1 MRVLITQQIP
11 EAGIQMIVDQ
21 GWEVTLGEQGRVMQ
35 REALLEKARGKDGI
49 LCLLHDRVDRELIDC
64 AEGVRVFSN
73 FAVGFNNIDLDACR
87 EKGIRVTN
95 TPGVLTDAT
104 ADLAWSLLL
113 GAARRLSEADAFVR
127 SGRFTGWGPTMLL
140 GADVTGRTLGII
152 GAGRIGRAVAE
163 RASGFRMR
171 LLVHGRPGSSPNP
184 DWTEK
189 LGAEWVD
196 LPALLEGSDF
206 VSIHCPYTPATHHL
220 LGEKEFRRMKPG
232 AILINTARGPVVD
245 EKALVAALKEG
256 VIGAAGLDVYE
267 EEPRLAPGLAD
278 LPNTVLLPH
287 LGSATVGTRDAM
299 ARLAA
304 ENLIAVLKGQEPPCA
319 VV

>member
-287 LGSATVGTRDAM
+287 LGSATVGTREAM

>member
-127 SGRFTGWGPTMLL
+127 SGRFTGGVPTMLL

-287 LGSATVGTRDAM
+287 LGSATVGTREAM

>member
-113 GAARRLSEADAFVR
+113 GAARRVSEADAFVR

-287 LGSATVGTRDAM
+287 LGSATVGTREAM

>member
-287 LGSATVGTRDAM
+287 LGSATVGTRDC
-299 ARLAA
+299 
-304 ENLIAVLKGQEPPCA
+304 LKSKSGERK
-319 VV
+319 

>member
-11 EAGIQMIVDQ
+11 KAGIQMIVDQ

>member
-1 MRVLITQQIP
+1 M
-11 EAGIQMIVDQ
+11 
-21 GWEVTLGEQGRVMQ
+21 
-35 REALLEKARGKDGI
+35 EKF

-287 LGSATVGTRDAM
+287 LGSATVGTREAM

>member
-113 GAARRLSEADAFVR
+113 GAARRVSEADAFVR

-140 GADVTGRTLGII
+140 GADVTG
-152 GAGRIGRAVAE
+152 
-163 RASGFRMR
+163 
-171 LLVHGRPGSSPNP
+171 
-184 DWTEK
+184 
-189 LGAEWVD
+189 
-196 LPALLEGSDF
+196 
-206 VSIHCPYTPATHHL
+206 
-220 LGEKEFRRMKPG
+220 
-232 AILINTARGPVVD
+232 
-245 EKALVAALKEG
+245 
-256 VIGAAGLDVYE
+256 
-267 EEPRLAPGLAD
+267 
-278 LPNTVLLPH
+278 
-287 LGSATVGTRDAM
+287 
-299 ARLAA
+299 
-304 ENLIAVLKGQEPPCA
+304 
-319 VV
+319 

>member
-11 EAGIQMIVDQ
+11 KAGIQMIVDQ

-287 LGSATVGTRDAM
+287 LGSATVGTREAM

>member
-220 LGEKEFRRMKPG
+220 LGEKESRRMKPG

-287 LGSATVGTRDAM
+287 LGSATVGTREAM